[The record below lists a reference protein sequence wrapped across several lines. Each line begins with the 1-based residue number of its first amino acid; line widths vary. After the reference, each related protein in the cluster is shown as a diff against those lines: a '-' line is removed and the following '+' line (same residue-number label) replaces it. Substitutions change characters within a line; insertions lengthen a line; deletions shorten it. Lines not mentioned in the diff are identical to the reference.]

1 MHSVKSVKKA
11 LTKRLPRY
19 NLRSRKKN
27 TPVIVRD
34 QETQADLSDEDR
46 EALFAELPFHWV
58 SSPESDAEVDV
69 HLNSSSSYAYPV
81 PSSSQVPPT
90 ARHSTAFSTPNQAEI
105 TDFDPRDI
113 SVDSD
118 DESFVCPS
126 DPEEE
131 VRDIHTP
138 TPCQVRPYHFS
149 SFFIE
154 HSEEQNSDSEVEDK
168 TRQTSNRNRNE
179 IKLPP
184 LVINSPADLI
194 KLVPR
199 RPFPERDNLTEDSFE
214 SSASENEAPSQAS
227 NFTNENK
234 EDQPFQ
240 ELTETDAMSAE
251 LLRQLQEQIAAIQA
265 QQKKTSTAL
274 ETAPIPESTSTHRPP
289 VFHGYDS
296 EDVSRWLTKF
306 ESYLKLRRINP
317 ASPTALAELELNLA
331 GPAEDFYYSLPAD
344 QRETFNQLRD
354 ALRERF
360 ANDNQSWITW
370 QAVSTRQQGPL
381 EPLDVYLTDLTNKFR
396 RLNISDADKMRYFVQ
411 GLRSDVRETV
421 LLKQPRTF
429 REAQEMARLACAVKT
444 TMNNFPEDSL
454 PTQVTNL
461 TQTMN
466 SLLLPSVSKA
476 KQGVPSEDKQLM
488 AMMEQNNAI
497 LAELSASISQ
507 LRKPT
512 TEPKVRFVS
521 QHDTTQSSVAA
532 LARTHEKSDIQELKE
547 LLLDKIQYLDRH
559 FDARIRGLAR
569 QDQGQRDEIPRQ
581 RTREGQPR
589 CFTCGR
595 TGHLAINCPERRGP
609 SPEPFPQ
616 GSYPA

>member
-1 MHSVKSVKKA
+1 MNSVTKVKKIF
-11 LTKRLPRY
+11 TQSIPRY
-19 NLRSRKKN
+19 YLRSRKVHAPIFVR
-27 TPVIVRD
+27 PVRPKRD
-34 QETQADLSDEDR
+34 QQTQADLSDEER
-46 EALFAELPFHWV
+46 KALFAELPFHIL
-58 SSPESDAEVDV
+58 SSPESDTEVKE
-69 HLNSSSSYAYPV
+69 HINPSPSYTYPI
-81 PSSSQVPPT
+81 SQVTETPQ
-90 ARHSTAFSTPNQAEI
+90 RSTAFCTPTQGEV

-113 SVDSD
+113 SIDSD

-126 DPEEE
+126 DSEEE
-131 VRDIHTP
+131 LRDPHTSRTCP
-138 TPCQVRPYHFS
+138 ERSYQFS
-149 SFFIE
+149 PFYIVYSK
-154 HSEEQNSDSEVEDK
+154 EESSDSDIDDK
-168 TRQTSNRNRNE
+168 PDQSPNRGNNA
-179 IKLPP
+179 IQLPS
-184 LVINSPADLI
+184 LAINSPADLI
-194 KLVPR
+194 KLVSR
-199 RPFPERDNLTEDSFE
+199 RSFPERENLTEDTFE
-214 SSASENEAPSQAS
+214 SSASENEASSQGS
-227 NFTNENK
+227 SFTEDNE
-234 EDQPFQ
+234 EDHPLE
-240 ELTETDAMSAE
+240 ELSEADAMSAE
-251 LLRQLQEQIAAIQA
+251 LLNQLQEQISAIQA

-274 ETAPIPESTSTHRPP
+274 ETAPLPESTSTHRPP

-296 EDVSRWLTKF
+296 EDVSRWLNKF
-306 ESYLKLRRINP
+306 ESYLKLRRINL

-444 TMNNFPEDSL
+444 TINNFPQDSL
-454 PTQVTNL
+454 STQVTNL

-497 LAELSASISQ
+497 LAELSASIRQ

-512 TEPKVRFVS
+512 IEPKVRFAS
-521 QHDTTQSSVAA
+521 QNDTNQTSVAA
-532 LARTHEKSDIQELKE
+532 LARPHEKSDIQELKE
-547 LLLDKIQYLDRH
+547 LLLIVTLMPAYEGWLEETKASVRKH
-559 FDARIRGLAR
+559 LAR
-569 QDQGQRDEIPRQ
+569 GPEVVNHYVLLMVDAHISKQVALIVEITRQ
-581 RTREGQPR
+581 EVL
-589 CFTCGR
+589 C
-595 TGHLAINCPERRGP
+595 HNKI
-609 SPEPFPQ
+609 SPTE
-616 GSYPA
+616 

>member
-1 MHSVKSVKKA
+1 MHSVKKVKRV
-11 LTKRLPRY
+11 LTKTLPRY
-19 NLRSRKKN
+19 YLRSRKRYAPLFK
-27 TPVIVRD
+27 PVVSVAD

-46 EALFAELPFHWV
+46 EALFAELPFRFL
-58 SSPESDAEVDV
+58 SSPESDTEVEE
-69 HLNSSSSYAYPV
+69 HINTSPSYTYPI
-81 PSSSQVPPT
+81 PQVPET
-90 ARHSTAFSTPNQAEI
+90 SRRSTAFCTPTQGEV
-105 TDFDPRDI
+105 TDFDLRDI

-126 DPEEE
+126 DSEEQLH
-131 VRDIHTP
+131 DTHTP
-138 TPCQVRPYHFS
+138 RTCLERSYQFS
-149 SFFIE
+149 PFYIE
-154 HSEEQNSDSEVEDK
+154 HSKGESSDSDIDNK
-168 TRQTSNRNRNE
+168 PDQSPNSRNNV
-179 IKLPP
+179 IQLPP

-199 RPFPERDNLTEDSFE
+199 RPFSERENLTEDSFE
-214 SSASENEAPSQAS
+214 SSASENEATSQAS
-227 NFTNENK
+227 NFTDDNE
-234 EDQPFQ
+234 EDHPLE
-240 ELTETDAMSAE
+240 ELSETNATSAE
-251 LLRQLQEQIAAIQA
+251 LLKQLQEQVAAIQA

-274 ETAPIPESTSTHRPP
+274 ETAPIQESTSTHHPP

-296 EDVSRWLTKF
+296 EDVSRWLNKF

-421 LLKQPRTF
+421 LLKQPQTF
-429 REAQEMARLACAVKT
+429 REAQEMARLARDVKT
-444 TMNNFPEDSL
+444 TMNNFPQDSL
-454 PTQVTNL
+454 STQVTNL

-476 KQGVPSEDKQLM
+476 KQGFPSEDKQLM

-507 LRKPT
+507 LQKPT
-512 TEPKVRFVS
+512 SEPKVRFVS
-521 QHDTTQSSVAA
+521 QNDTNQFSVAS
-532 LARTHEKSDIQELKE
+532 LARPHEKSDIQELKE
-547 LLLDKIQYLDRH
+547 LLLEKIQSLDRH
-559 FDARIRGLAR
+559 FDGRIRGLAR
-569 QDQGQRDEIPRQ
+569 
-581 RTREGQPR
+581 
-589 CFTCGR
+589 
-595 TGHLAINCPERRGP
+595 
-609 SPEPFPQ
+609 
-616 GSYPA
+616 